1 MLPAGKSQ
9 LVIVHELRNTGS
21 HEIQTT
27 TYNHNFFVID
37 AQPTGPDFTISFPYS
52 LSGKGRGDSILGR
65 INGNKIEYLR
75 VLNKGENLFYGDLKG
90 YRNVKDD
97 YNITIENKKTK
108 AGVRI
113 TSDQPL
119 ASLVYW
125 SAPKTV
131 CPEPYINVRVAPGKT
146 FTWTYTYTFYE
157 TNSPGGR

>member
-1 MLPAGKSQ
+1 M
-9 LVIVHELRNTGS
+9 
-21 HEIQTT
+21 
-27 TYNHNFFVID
+27 
-37 AQPTGPDFTISFPYS
+37 
-52 LSGKGRGDSILGR
+52 
-65 INGNKIEYLR
+65 
-75 VLNKGENLFYGDLKG
+75 LNKGENLFYGDLKG

-131 CPEPYINVRVAPGKT
+131 CPEPYINVRVAPGET
-146 FTWTYTYTFYE
+146 F
-157 TNSPGGR
+157 